1 MSKFKVGTK
10 VRIKRGLRRYP
21 SEDRHGVYITPDM
34 RSMAG
39 QIFTIDRMLER
50 RFPAFKLEGEDMQWT
65 WTDDMVDIIVLT
77 KKVGGELV

>member
-10 VRIKRGLRRYP
+10 VRIKRDLRKYP
-21 SEDRHGVYITPDM
+21 HKDRNGVYITPDM
-34 RSMAG
+34 RFMAG
-39 QIFTIDRMLER
+39 KIFTIDRMLER
-50 RFPAFKLEGEDMQWT
+50 SFPAFKLEGDDMQWT